1 MERLKEKV
9 KELRMRKG
17 WTQEELAHEIGVT
30 LSTVQRWEK
39 QGGQPTRLPRRELI
53 RLLREAGLYKEEA

>member
-9 KELRMRKG
+9 KELRNKNG
-17 WTQEELAHEIGVT
+17 WTQEELAQEICVT

-39 QGGQPTRLPRRELI
+39 QGGRPVRLLRRELI
-53 RLLREAGLYKEEA
+53 KLFRKDGIL